1 MNRGLVTIHNYPY
14 ISKTIILKMM
24 HLKEKLLQV
33 LELKNY
39 TYADLAA
46 YLSISESELDA
57 AIENNTIEIR
67 TLELIS
73 KELRIPLYSFF
84 RENFEGFD
92 FEKEPYYNVSIW
104 DKEEEPKSIPD
115 VKALRKEIE
124 ALRADLEKKA
134 NIIHELESKLDKG
147 K

>member
-1 MNRGLVTIHNYPY
+1 MKNYTY
-14 ISKTIILKMM
+14 ISKTNFDTNMQ
-24 HLKEKLLQV
+24 LKEKLLQV
-33 LELKNY
+33 LEMKNY

-46 YLSISESELDA
+46 HLSISEDELDT

-115 VKALRKEIE
+115 IKAMKREIE
-124 ALRADLEKKA
+124 ALRADLQKKE
-134 NIIHELESKLDKG
+134 NQIHELEEKLNKN

>member
-1 MNRGLVTIHNYPY
+1 M
-14 ISKTIILKMM
+14 ILNMI

-33 LELKNY
+33 LEKKNY

-46 YLSISESELDA
+46 YLSISESELDE

-104 DKEEEPKSIPD
+104 DKDEEPKSLQDIK
-115 VKALRKEIE
+115 VLRQEIE
-124 ALRADLEKKA
+124 ALRADLRKKDIVI
-134 NIIHELESKLDKG
+134 NELESKIAKR

>member
-1 MNRGLVTIHNYPY
+1 MMD
-14 ISKTIILKMM
+14 LKD
-24 HLKEKLLQV
+24 KLLHV
-33 LELKNY
+33 LEMKNY
-39 TYADLAA
+39 TYADLASH
-46 YLSISESELDA
+46 LGISESELDS

-104 DKEEEPKSIPD
+104 DKDEEPKTLPD
-115 VKALRKEIE
+115 VKALRQEIE
-124 ALRADLEKKA
+124 ALRADVLKKEQLI
-134 NIIHELESKLDKG
+134 NELETKISRQK
-147 K
+147 

>member
-1 MNRGLVTIHNYPY
+1 
-14 ISKTIILKMM
+14 MM
-24 HLKEKLLQV
+24 QLKEKLLQV
-33 LELKNY
+33 LEMKNY

-46 YLSISESELDA
+46 YLSVSESELDT

-115 VKALRKEIE
+115 IKALRKEIE
-124 ALRADLEKKA
+124 ALRADLQKKD
-134 NIIHELESKLDKG
+134 NLIHELEAKLDKD